1 MVNLSST
8 PADSGSEE
16 VASAPGAGSSAAR
29 IVLPE
34 RPAALA
40 DRAVAAWEEPVEIL
54 TYEPAA
60 PDRFPAYFD
69 RRVYQGS
76 SGRVYPLPFHDRIG
90 SEASLRTW
98 RAVHLENWWLRLMLM
113 PDLGGRIHIAV
124 DRTNGYD
131 LFYRNDVIKPALV
144 GLAGPWI
151 SGGIE
156 LNWPQHHRPG
166 TYLPTDVS
174 IEEEQD
180 GSVTVWCSDHD
191 PLTRMKGMH
200 GVRLSPDR
208 AALEL
213 RVRLY
218 NRSEVTQTFLWWA
231 NVAVRTHEDYQSF
244 FPSDVRQVADHARRA
259 TTSFPASDGYYYGI
273 DYSSR
278 ADSVTVAGDGTVV
291 PGDRLDWYRNIPVPT
306 SYMCVGSDADFFGGY
321 DHAARAGVVHVADR
335 RVAVGKKQWTWGD
348 GAFGHAW
355 ERNLT
360 DDGSHYLELMAGVF
374 TDNQPDFSW
383 LAPGE
388 TKVFSQVW
396 YPIQEIGPAVAA
408 NVDAA
413 VSLEVRAPQATGRPA
428 SSARVGVVVTREV
441 GPLAIEVLGESGSVL
456 ATARLTP
463 APGAPGIVELDL
475 DGAVDPSVVG
485 VRLLQD
491 GAELLSWRP
500 ESSPAAPI
508 EPATEP
514 PAPEEITSV
523 EELYLTGVHIA
534 QYRHPTRSPLPYWSE
549 ALRRDPGHSPTHTA
563 RAGLAYAEGRY
574 ADAEAGARAALARLN
589 RRNANPADSGAR
601 YLLGLA
607 LRRTGRPD
615 EAYDAFGKASWNRAW
630 RGSSGYQ
637 MALLDVSAGRDAE
650 ALHRLDDVL
659 RAEPEHLQ
667 ARSLRVIVLRRR
679 GRAAEAEELLAATLG
694 LDPLDWWSRDL
705 NGEPLTCDAQTCLD
719 VALEYASCGL
729 VDDALRVLGRAADR
743 ERQRVSGAP
752 ALGPLRG
759 YHAAALHE
767 RRGDHVA
774 AAAALDL
781 ARTADAGWCFPVR
794 LDDAD
799 ALGLRQSD
807 GRAAGL
813 LGHWLY
819 AHDRPDD
826 AIAAWGRAVAADP
839 SDVVSWRNLG
849 LAAINRQ
856 DDPIRARQA
865 YDAALLAAP
874 ADPQLVLERDQLAL
888 VSGAD
893 PVSRRAYLED
903 HAELLADRDGAVV
916 ELAHLCLDL
925 DDPQTAHELLSRR
938 VFGAAEGG
946 EGQVLEVW
954 ERTQVAL
961 ARRAMASGDAERAVA
976 LIDAAL
982 EPPATLGEARHPLT
996 NPAHLHLARGEALA
1010 LGGRA
1015 EAAEASWQRAA
1026 DAEGDFRTM
1035 NAEPFSE
1042 ATYSSVIAQRRLGRT
1057 AEADRTVANL
1067 AEYVERLRTAPARID
1082 YFATSLATRLV
1093 FNEDL
1098 ELAKER
1104 RVAYLDAQLDLLR
1117 GDVGSAR
1124 GRLRSLV
1131 DAAPSHHAARDLLAE
1146 TETGA
1151 GR

>member
-1 MVNLSST
+1 MNRVPEGNAPESLG
-8 PADSGSEE
+8 PAG
-16 VASAPGAGSSAAR
+16 APR

-34 RPAALA
+34 RPVALA
-40 DRAVAAWEEPVEIL
+40 DRAVVAWEEPVEIT

-60 PDRFPAYFD
+60 PDRYPAYFD

-90 SEASLRTW
+90 SVPSLKTW
-98 RAVHLENWWLRLMLM
+98 RAVHLENRWLRLMLM
-113 PDLGGRIHIAV
+113 PDLGGRIHIAI

-131 LFYRNDVIKPALV
+131 LFYRNDVIKPALI

-174 IEEEQD
+174 IEEEPD

-208 AALEL
+208 AAIEL

-218 NRSEVTQTFLWWA
+218 NRSELTQTFLWWA
-231 NVAVRTHEDYQSF
+231 NVAVQTHADYQSF

-273 DYSSR
+273 DYSAR
-278 ADSVTVAGDGTVV
+278 ADRLTSAGDGTPV

-335 RVAVGKKQWTWGD
+335 RVAVGKKQFTWGD
-348 GAFGHAW
+348 GAFGYAW

-388 TKVFSQVW
+388 TKVFSQFW

-408 NVDAA
+408 NLDAA
-413 VSLEVRAPQATGRPA
+413 VSLDVRASGDAGRGRV
-428 SSARVGVVVTREV
+428 SARVGVVVTRQT
-441 GPLAIEVLGESGSVL
+441 GPVLVEVLYGAGRVL
-456 ATARLTP
+456 ATGSLAP
-463 APGAPGIVELDL
+463 APGAPGLIDLDL
-475 DGAVDPSVVG
+475 GVGVDPSIVG
-485 VRLLQD
+485 VRLRLD
-491 GAELLSWRP
+491 GAELLSWMP
-500 ESSPAAPI
+500 PTSTPAPI
-508 EPATEP
+508 DPATEP
-514 PAPEEITSV
+514 PEPDEISSV
-523 EELYLTGVHIA
+523 EELYLTGLHIA

-549 ALRRDPGHSPTHTA
+549 ALRRDPGHSPTCTA
-563 RAGLAYAEGRY
+563 LATLAYTEGRY
-574 ADAEAGARAALARLN
+574 TDAETSARAALARIT
-589 RRNANPADSGAR
+589 RRNGNPADSGAR

-607 LRRTGRPD
+607 LRRTGRLD

-630 RGSSGYQ
+630 RGSAGYQ
-637 MALLDVSAGRDAE
+637 MAVLDVAAGRDAE

-659 RAEPEHLQ
+659 RTEPEHLQ
-667 ARSLRVIVLRRR
+667 SRALRVIALRRS
-679 GRAAEAEELLAATLG
+679 GRSTEAQALLADSLA
-694 LDPLDWWSRDL
+694 LDPLDWWTRDL

-719 VALEYASCGL
+719 VAMEYAACGFL
-729 VDDALRVLGRAADR
+729 DDALRVLGRAA
-743 ERQRVSGAP
+743 EQEQRRVTGAP
-752 ALGPLRG
+752 ALGPLLG

-767 RRGDHVA
+767 RRGDHAA
-774 AAAALDL
+774 AAAALEG
-781 ARTADAGWCFPVR
+781 ARRADASWCFPVR

-799 ALGLRQSD
+799 TLGLRPTD
-807 GRAAGL
+807 GRASGL

-819 AHDRPDD
+819 AHDRPAD
-826 AIAAWGRAVAADP
+826 AIAAWERAVAADP
-839 SDVVSWRNLG
+839 GDVVSWRNLG

-856 DDPIRARQA
+856 GDPLRARDA
-865 YDAALLAAP
+865 YDSALRAAP
-874 ADPQLVLERDQLAL
+874 DDAQLVVERDQLSLAT
-888 VSGAD
+888 GGD
-893 PVSRRAYLED
+893 PDARRAYLER
-903 HAELLADRDGAVV
+903 HAHLLADRDGAAV

-925 DDPQTAHELLSRR
+925 DDPDAAHALLSGR

-946 EGQVLEVW
+946 EGQLLEAW
-954 ERTQVAL
+954 ERAQVAL
-961 ARRAMASGDAERAVA
+961 ARRAMISRDAERAVA
-976 LIDAAL
+976 LVDAAID
-982 EPPATLGEARHPLT
+982 PPPTLGEARHPLT
-996 NPAHLHLARGEALA
+996 NPAHLHLARGEALD
-1010 LGGRA
+1010 LGGHRGAA
-1015 EAAEASWQRAA
+1015 EAAWQRAA
-1026 DAEGDFRTM
+1026 AAEGDFRAM

-1042 ATYSSVIAQRRLGRT
+1042 ATYFSVLAQRRLGRID
-1057 AEADRTVANL
+1057 EADRTVADL
-1067 AEYVERLRTAPARID
+1067 ADYVERLRTNPASID

-1098 ELAKER
+1098 ELARER
-1104 RVAYLDAQLDLLR
+1104 RVAFLNAQLDALR
-1117 GDVGSAR
+1117 GEVGSAR
-1124 GRLRSLV
+1124 ARLRELI
-1131 DAAPSHHAARDLLAE
+1131 DDAPSHHAARDLAASLDDD
-1146 TETGA
+1146 
-1151 GR
+1151 RR